1 MKRFLHVGCGPA
13 RKADTTSGFQTPEW
27 HEVRFDIDPSVEPD
41 VIGTITDMTNVPT
54 GSFDAIFSSHNI
66 EHVYFHEVVTVF
78 REFHRVL
85 ADDGFAVIT
94 CPDLQSVCAAVAK
107 EDGGLLHELYDS
119 PSGPVSAMDILYGH
133 IGSVANGK
141 HYMAHRCGF
150 TIEVL
155 VRCLR
160 EAGFKSLFG
169 GARPKE
175 FDLWEVAFKKEIP
188 DAELTQRALEYLPR

>member
-27 HEVRFDIDPSVEPD
+27 QEVRFDIDPSVEPD
-41 VIGTITDMTNVPT
+41 IIGTITDMANVPT
-54 GSFDAIFSSHNI
+54 GSFDAIYSSHNI

-107 EDGGLLHELYDS
+107 EVGDCCTNCMSRRQVQCRQWISCMGMS
-119 PSGPVSAMDILYGH
+119 APSQMESTTWL
-133 IGSVANGK
+133 IGAASRLKSSCDAFARRGSSRCSVA
-141 HYMAHRCGF
+141 
-150 TIEVL
+150 L
-155 VRCLR
+155 VR
-160 EAGFKSLFG
+160 KSSISGRLLS
-169 GARPKE
+169 R
-175 FDLWEVAFKKEIP
+175 KKF
-188 DAELTQRALEYLPR
+188 RMRN